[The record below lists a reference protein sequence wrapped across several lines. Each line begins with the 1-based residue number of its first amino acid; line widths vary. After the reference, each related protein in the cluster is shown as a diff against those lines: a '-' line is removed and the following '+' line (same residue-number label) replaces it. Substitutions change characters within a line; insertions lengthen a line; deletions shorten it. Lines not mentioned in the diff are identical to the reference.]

1 MKKKLEKLL
10 NAKKEQRDALN
21 KSMIESD
28 SKEERAEIGA
38 TLAKLGEEINDI
50 EAMLAEVDEPAT
62 DTGAGESASEGE
74 TGNDERGIN
83 VMATMQTRNGA
94 PAADKGK
101 EAEARAKAFADSGK
115 MTIDNAEARAV
126 LVSSGKL
133 ATPTGVDGI
142 NDILGERVSS
152 IVDLV
157 KITDASGMGAYKVA
171 YQTADSTAATQT
183 EGSAYN
189 SSDPTFAF
197 VEIKPQTE
205 AVLSYISKQARKQ
218 TPLNYQAKVNESA
231 LVALRKRAAKIIT
244 DKIVASTIN
253 TKLYSVTLNE
263 KALRTIAFNYGG
275 DENIVG
281 AATLFLNKADLV
293 TLGDVRG
300 TNDKKPV
307 YEITPDTANPNTGII
322 KDGGLSV
329 PYCIDSNLA
338 SGTLVYGQ
346 PRCFELALFSNYE
359 INVSED
365 FAFDKGLLA
374 IRGDVELG
382 GDVVVNNGFVVASTG
397 AKPTGD

>member
-10 NAKKEQRDALN
+10 KAKQEQRDALN
-21 KSMIESD
+21 KSIIESE
-28 SKEERAEIGA
+28 SKEERAAIGE
-38 TLAKLGEEINDI
+38 TLAKLGDEINEI
-50 EAMLAEVDEPAT
+50 RTMLDEIDDPANDGGDGST
-62 DTGAGESASEGE
+62 ASANDGGEGRAFNPVASM
-74 TGNDERGIN
+74 N
-83 VMATMQTRNGA
+83 MRNGA
-94 PAADKGK
+94 PAANDNEK
-101 EAEARAKAFADSGK
+101 AEARAKAFAESGK

-133 ATPTGVDGI
+133 ATPTEVAGI
-142 NDILGERVSS
+142 NDVIGSRVSS

-171 YQTADSTAATQT
+171 YQTADATAATQT

-189 SSDPTFAF
+189 ASDPTFDF
-197 VEIKPQTE
+197 VTISPQTE

-231 LVALRKRAAKIIT
+231 LVALRKRAAA
-244 DKIVASTIN
+244 IVTSKLLASTLN
-253 TKLYSVTLNE
+253 TMLYSVTLNE
-263 KALRTIAFNYGG
+263 TVLRKIAFNYGG
-275 DENIVG
+275 NESIVG
-281 AATLFLNKADLV
+281 AATLFINKADLI

-300 TNDKKPV
+300 TSDKKPV
-307 YEITPDTANPNTGII
+307 YEITPDASNPNTGII

-329 PYCIDSNLA
+329 PYCIDSNLT

-382 GDVVVNNGFVVASTG
+382 GDVVVKGGFVVASTS
-397 AKPTGD
+397 AKPTGA

>member
-1 MKKKLEKLL
+1 MKEKLQKL
-10 NAKKEQRDALN
+10 LAAKQEQRAALN
-21 KSMIESD
+21 QSMIESED
-28 SKEERAEIGA
+28 KEERAAIGE
-38 TLAKLGEEINDI
+38 TLAALGQEIADVQ
-50 EAMLAEVDEPAT
+50 AMLDEVDQPAEPTA
-62 DTGAGESASEGE
+62 ESENPDNN
-74 TGNDERGIN
+74 TDERGMNI
-83 VMATMQTRNGA
+83 MATMEIRNGEH
-94 PAADKGK
+94 AATAA
-101 EAEARAKAFADSGK
+101 EQTEARAKAFADSGK

-142 NDILGERVSS
+142 NDILGARVSS

-171 YQTADSTAATQT
+171 YQDTDATAATQT

-189 SSDPTFAF
+189 ASDPTFNF
-197 VEIKPQTE
+197 VTISPQTE

-244 DKIVASTIN
+244 DKLLASTLV

-263 KALRTIAFNYGG
+263 TALRKIAFNYGG
-275 DENIVG
+275 DESIVG

-300 TNDKKPV
+300 TSDKKPV
-307 YEITPDTANPNTGII
+307 YEITPDASNPNTGII

-329 PYCIDSNLA
+329 PYCIDSNLT

-346 PRCFELALFSNYE
+346 AKCFELALFSDYD
-359 INVSED
+359 IMVSED

-382 GDVVVNNGFVVASTG
+382 GDVVVKGGFVVASTG
-397 AKPTGD
+397 AKPTGV